1 MIIRSNSNK
10 MHPKPITWNMV
21 FILTLYLLIGCGKP
35 EGQFAFRYAM
45 DDRFKRIDGIP
56 EFKRDQKIEWTFVFK
71 RDYGNRDIGVTVLK
85 KEIIW
90 VEVISRLERI
100 DNLKKIIYG
109 RIEDL
114 SDGTYKLLI
123 TEGDKVIAEKEFII
137 YSDNEEE

>member
-1 MIIRSNSNK
+1 ML
-10 MHPKPITWNMV
+10 PKPITRNIV

-100 DNLKKIIYG
+100 DSSKRIVYG
-109 RIEDL
+109 SIEDL

-123 TEGDKVIAEKEFII
+123 TEGDEVIAEKEFII